1 MTGEN
6 QFRELGEIC
15 VCPGPLLFSDAARS
29 ISMCTFKLLSAAC
42 DDLL

>member
-29 ISMCTFKLLSAAC
+29 ISMCTLLSAAC